1 MRRFITCLVVVGV
14 LSGCAS
20 ATQRV
25 VVLPTQGQSAE
36 KVAADKVDCETFAT
50 ENRSN
55 DQALTRAGMGALV
68 GGVGGAATGAL
79 TGAFSG
85 ASRATGRL
93 TGYGAS
99 VGLVWGLLSGAV
111 QGLEADHQRYVRVYK
126 MCMSQRG
133 YAATD

>member
-1 MRRFITCLVVVGV
+1 MRRFITCHVVVGV

-20 ATQRV
+20 ATQRAI
-25 VVLPTQGQSAE
+25 VLPTQGQSAE

-85 ASRATGRL
+85 ATGRL

-111 QGLEADHQRYVRVYK
+111 QGLAADHQRYVRVYK